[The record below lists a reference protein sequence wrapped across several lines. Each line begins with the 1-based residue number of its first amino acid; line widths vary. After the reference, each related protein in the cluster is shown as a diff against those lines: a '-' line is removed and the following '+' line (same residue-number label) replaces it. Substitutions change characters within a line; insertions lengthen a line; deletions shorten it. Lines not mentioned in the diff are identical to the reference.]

1 MENVTLNKVY
11 EKLVRLSR
19 EVEQMKHWMA
29 EDFELADDVVLEI
42 ELSKKKPKK
51 EFVSH
56 EEMRKEFS

>member
-29 EDFELADDVVLEI
+29 EDLELAEDVILEV
-42 ELSKKKPKK
+42 EVSRKKPKK

-56 EEMRKEFS
+56 EEMRKEFG

>member
-11 EKLVRLSR
+11 EKHVRLSR

-29 EDFELADDVVLEI
+29 EDLELAEDVILEV
-42 ELSKKKPKK
+42 EVSRKKPKK

-56 EEMRKEFS
+56 EEMRKEFG